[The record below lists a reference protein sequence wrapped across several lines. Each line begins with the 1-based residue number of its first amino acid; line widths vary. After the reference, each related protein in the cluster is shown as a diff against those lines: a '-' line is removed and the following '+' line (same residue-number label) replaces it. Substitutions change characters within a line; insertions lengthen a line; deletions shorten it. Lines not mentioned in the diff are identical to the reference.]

1 MMKKHLKTKLTVIA
15 EAALEPQLLAEL
27 RRHHAQV
34 WTLNEVRGSFPEG
47 ERGGDWDLDRTI
59 ELRVIC
65 EPAVADA
72 IAETLMARFAA
83 NYGLVVHFA
92 EVQVLRPERY

>member
-1 MMKKHLKTKLTVIA
+1 MIQKHTKTQLKIVA
-15 EAALEPQLLAEL
+15 EAALEPRLVAEL
-27 RRHHAQV
+27 KRHHAHV
-34 WTLNEVRGSFPEG
+34 WTINEVHGAFPEG
-47 ERGGDWDLDRTI
+47 ERDGSFDLDRTI

-83 NYGLVVHFA
+83 NYGLVVHFG